1 MLSRR
6 AFTQQAAA
14 LAACSPFLATSSLLK
29 AAEAADVPIFTQQ
42 YPWGT
47 FYRRSKKD
55 ASDLNTMLAEVKS
68 CGLVGYEPIAGSPQ
82 QMKTI
87 AEAAK
92 KHDLK
97 VESLYVNSTLHDPA
111 QAAASIQSVLDIA
124 AAAKDACG
132 TRIIVTNP
140 SPIQW
145 GGKQNKSDEQLRTQ
159 AESLDQLGAQL
170 RKNGQQLAY
179 HNHDIELR
187 EGARELHHMLA
198 STDPNNV
205 KFCLDAHW
213 IFRGCGNSEVAVF
226 DVARL
231 YKNRIVE
238 LHLRQSHDGVWDE
251 AFGSGDINYD
261 QLADMLLDLDTPPLL
276 VLEQAVEG
284 QSPNTATAVEAH
296 TVGREYAQ
304 KTFAKLIAQ

>member
-14 LAACSPFLATSSLLK
+14 LAACSPFLATSSLLN
-29 AAEAADVPIFTQQ
+29 AADKANVPIFTQQ

-47 FYRRSKKD
+47 FYRRGKRD
-55 ASDLNTMLAEVKS
+55 TGDLNAMLAEVKS

-87 AEAAK
+87 ADVARQ
-92 KHDLK
+92 HGLK
-97 VESLYVNSTLHDPA
+97 VESLYVNSTLHEPG
-111 QAAASIQSVLDIA
+111 QAVNSIQSVLDIA

-145 GGKQNKSDEQLRTQ
+145 GGSQNKSDQQLRTQ
-159 AESLDQLGAQL
+159 ARSLDLLGAQL
-170 RKNGQQLAY
+170 RENGQQLAY

-198 STDPNNV
+198 STDANNV

-213 IFRGCGNSEVAVF
+213 IYRGCGNSEVAVF
-226 DVARL
+226 DVIRL
-231 YKNRIVE
+231 YKDRIVE
-238 LHLRQSHDGVWDE
+238 LHLRQSHEGVWDE
-251 AFGSGDINYD
+251 AFGSGDIDYD
-261 QLADMLLDLDTPPLL
+261 QLAEMLLDLETPPLL

-284 QSPNTATAVEAH
+284 KSPNTVSAAEAH
-296 TVGREYAQ
+296 TIGREYAQ